1 MTNTGIFPSPGS
13 WNCFSNLFFPALHLS
28 LAPPNLTYPTHPPY
42 PFLSL
47 SIPLMLLVPR
57 SSSEVKMSA
66 PSSQK
71 VVLKSTTKQS
81 LNERWDA
88 LRTLTALSEAKVE
101 KVVQTALVCSTTEG
115 HCWGPDMDAR
125 LPGADVCAA
134 HSKCMPYSPFADIR
148 SLECLLCEQR
158 TLRPKERG

>member
-1 MTNTGIFPSPGS
+1 MANTGVFPSPYLWS
-13 WNCFSNLFFPALHLS
+13 FSNQSPLPLPLHPP
-28 LAPPNLTYPTHPPY
+28 LAHPNLIYP
-42 PFLSL
+42 SL
-47 SIPLMLLVPR
+47 SCLLLVPR

-134 HSKCMPYSPFADIR
+134 HSKCMPYSAFADKKFNKQ
-148 SLECLLCEQR
+148 SLECKHGAPGQPFVWAAH
-158 TLRPKERG
+158 T